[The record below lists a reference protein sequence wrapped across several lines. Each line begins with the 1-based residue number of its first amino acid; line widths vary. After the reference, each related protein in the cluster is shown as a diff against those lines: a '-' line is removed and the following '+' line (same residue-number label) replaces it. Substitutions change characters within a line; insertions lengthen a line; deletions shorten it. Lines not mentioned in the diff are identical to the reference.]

1 MIRSLAPKASSSLVW
16 CRPTGQ
22 PRIQRILLTSKRQY
36 ISLRDLVFGER
47 DPKDVDVRLGTPA
60 QPIAKKVDGRYVSP
74 WSSETEKKAF
84 DVFKYLL
91 TAQQMKLRFKKR
103 KVEDTAHL
111 VTSMRVDRAKC
122 RSTQTPHF
130 TWIGHATC
138 YYQTDGVFFITDPLW
153 SERASPSQM
162 FGPKRFV
169 DPPIEIEDLKIDVVL
184 LSHTHYDHLDAD
196 SAKRIGNKAL
206 W

>member
-1 MIRSLAPKASSSLVW
+1 MIRAIAPKTSSFLVW

-22 PRIQRILLTSKRQY
+22 PRMQRILQTSKRRY

-47 DPKDVDVRLGTPA
+47 DPKDVDVRLGTQA

-111 VTSMRVDRAKC
+111 VTSLRVDRAKC